1 MNSSSSIPAAP
12 RIGAA
17 DLSRHV
23 ADAVQRA
30 QAARQTIAE
39 MSPEEVAQISGGALN
54 LNLRIWAG
62 GPFLPPI
69 FGLPGSSGLPGPA
82 GLPTARFG

>member
-1 MNSSSSIPAAP
+1 MNQSVSIPAAP

-17 DLSRHV
+17 DLSHHV

-30 QAARQTIAE
+30 QAARQAIAE
-39 MSPEEVAQISGGALN
+39 MSPEEVAQVSGGALS
-54 LNLRIWAG
+54 LNFRIWAG

-69 FGLPGSSGLPGPA
+69 FPGLPGASSLPA
-82 GLPTARFG
+82 VQAR